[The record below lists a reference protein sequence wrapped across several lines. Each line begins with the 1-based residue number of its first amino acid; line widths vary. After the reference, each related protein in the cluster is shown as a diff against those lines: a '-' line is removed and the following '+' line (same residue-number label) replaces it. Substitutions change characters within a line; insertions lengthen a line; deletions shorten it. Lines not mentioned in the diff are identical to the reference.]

1 MQGVSERWSVG
12 SVATWNVLNIHP
24 VKEVAMVV
32 PPTPAR
38 LLLRRFRAARS
49 KERRKSST
57 NTFTPM
63 RALLAL
69 NPYFRRYRGRLFLGV
84 LFVAL
89 SSLFSVVA
97 PQVVRGAF
105 DLIAAGI
112 EQRDLPVDQRH
123 IAVPD
128 QLQSWLGWTGLDL
141 QGWLSGPL
149 DDASINSKVM
159 AFAALYAGIFI
170 AFTLLQGFFMFLM
183 RQTIIVMSRLV
194 EYDLKNDVFL
204 HYERLDRAFYKRN
217 STGDLMNRIS
227 EDVGKVRMYV
237 GPAVMYILQMIVTTV
252 MTVWVMVQVN
262 GELTLYALAPLPLLS
277 VIIYYVSDI
286 INKRSLEVQKQ
297 QSRLSTLAQ
306 ESFSGVRVLKAYA
319 KEGMAAERFKRAA
332 NDYRKSSLAQAKVDA
347 LFMPAMMLLIGLS
360 TVLVIFI
367 GGLMLMRG
375 DSAVTVG
382 NLAEFTLYVQKL
394 TWPFAS
400 LGWIT
405 SQVQQA
411 AASMARVNEFLDTQ
425 PEVKNE
431 GDALSEVKGAITF
444 DNVGFTYPDTGIRA
458 LDHVSFHVPAG
469 STLAIVGHTGSGK
482 STIADLIGRQF
493 DATSG
498 EVRIDGVPIRS
509 IALEK
514 LRSQLGFVPQDV
526 FLFSD
531 SIRNNIAFSLDKQVA
546 VDSAQWKVHSG
557 RSAVGNGSGQFTSE
571 PASASA
577 SIDRQ
582 GASPARHSSAPSA
595 VPIQARVEQAARIA
609 QVHDNITGFPQGYDT
624 LLGERGVTLS
634 GGQKQRVSIARA
646 IIRQPRILV
655 FDDPLSAVD
664 TATEEAILRDLKQVM
679 AGRTTVIISHRISAV
694 KDADHILVLEQGRVV
709 EEGRHTELITRG
721 GHYGLLHEEQ
731 LLEEARPELG

>member
-1 MQGVSERWSVG
+1 M
-12 SVATWNVLNIHP
+12 
-24 VKEVAMVV
+24 
-32 PPTPAR
+32 
-38 LLLRRFRAARS
+38 RS
-49 KERRKSST
+49 
-57 NTFTPM
+57 
-63 RALLAL
+63 LLAL
-69 NPYFRRYRGRLFLGV
+69 NPYFRRYRGRLLLGV

-89 SSLFSVVA
+89 SSLFSVIA

-112 EQRDLPVDQRH
+112 EQRKLPLEQRH
-123 IAVPD
+123 IAVPE
-128 QLQSWLGWTGLDL
+128 QLESWLGWTGLDL
-141 QGWLSGPL
+141 QSWLSGPM
-149 DDASINSKVM
+149 DNASIDAKVM
-159 AFAALYAGIFI
+159 SFAALYAGIFI

-194 EYDLKNDVFL
+194 EYDMKNDVFL

-262 GELTLYALAPLPLLS
+262 GELTLYALLPLPLLS
-277 VIIYYVSDI
+277 VVIYYVSDI
-286 INKRSLEVQKQ
+286 INKRSLAVQKQ

-382 NLAEFTLYVQKL
+382 NLAEFTLDVQKL

-411 AASMARVNEFLDTQ
+411 AASMTRVNEFLDTK
-425 PEVKNE
+425 PEVVNE
-431 GDALSEVKGAITF
+431 GDALDTLKGAITF
-444 DNVGFTYPDTGIRA
+444 DRVSFTYPDTGIQA
-458 LDHVSFHVPAG
+458 LDNVSFHVPAG

-493 DATSG
+493 DTSSG

-546 VDSAQWKVHSG
+546 VGSG
-557 RSAVGNGSGQFTSE
+557 RSAVDSAQWTVDSRRSASG
-571 PASASA
+571 PASPSA
-577 SIDRQ
+577 PIDRQ
-582 GASPARHSSAPSA
+582 GASPPRVSSAPSA
-595 VPIQARVEQAARIA
+595 SSAIPIQERVEQAARIA
-609 QVHDNITGFPQGYDT
+609 QVHDNINGFPQGYDT

-646 IIRQPRILV
+646 IIRQPKILV

-664 TATEEAILRDLKQVM
+664 TATEEAILRDLEQVM

-694 KDADHILVLEQGRVV
+694 KDADHILVLEQGRVI
-709 EEGRHTELITRG
+709 EEGRHAELIARG
-721 GHYGLLHEEQ
+721 GNYARLHEEQ
-731 LLEEARPELG
+731 LLEEARPEFG

>member
-1 MQGVSERWSVG
+1 
-12 SVATWNVLNIHP
+12 
-24 VKEVAMVV
+24 
-32 PPTPAR
+32 
-38 LLLRRFRAARS
+38 
-49 KERRKSST
+49 
-57 NTFTPM
+57 M
-63 RALLAL
+63 RALQAL
-69 NPYFRRYRGRLFLGV
+69 NPYFARYRGRLLLGV

-112 EQRDLPVDQRH
+112 EQRELPIEQRH
-123 IAVPD
+123 IAVPE

-159 AFAALYAGIFI
+159 SFAALYAGIFI

-194 EYDLKNDVFL
+194 EYDMKNDVFL

-277 VIIYYVSDI
+277 IVIYYVSDI

-332 NDYRKSSLAQAKVDA
+332 NEYRKSSLAQAKVDA

-367 GGLMLMRG
+367 GGMMLMRG
-375 DSAVTVG
+375 DSSVTVG

-411 AASMARVNEFLDTQ
+411 AASMARVNEFLDTR
-425 PEVKNE
+425 PEVKSE
-431 GDALSEVKGAITF
+431 GDALDEVKGAITF
-444 DNVGFTYPDTGIRA
+444 DAVSFTYPDTGIRA
-458 LDHVSFHVPAG
+458 LDRVSFHVPAG
-469 STLAIVGHTGSGK
+469 NTLAIVGHTGSGK
-482 STIADLIGRQF
+482 STLADLIGRQF

-498 EVRIDGVPIRS
+498 VVRIDGVPIRS
-509 IALEK
+509 IALDK

-531 SIRNNIAFSLDKQVA
+531 SIRNNIAFSLEKEVA
-546 VDSAQWKVHSG
+546 VGSRQ
-557 RSAVGNGSGQFTSE
+557 SAVGSGSGQFAGE

-582 GASPARHSSAPSA
+582 GASPARHSSASSVSSA
-595 VPIQARVEQAARIA
+595 VNIQERVEQAARIA
-609 QVHDNITGFPQGYDT
+609 QVHDNIMGFPQGYDT

-646 IIRQPRILV
+646 IIRQPKILV

-709 EEGRHTELITRG
+709 EEGRHAELIKRG
-721 GHYGLLHEEQ
+721 GHYALLHEEQ
-731 LLEEARPELG
+731 LLEEARSEGV

>member
-1 MQGVSERWSVG
+1 
-12 SVATWNVLNIHP
+12 
-24 VKEVAMVV
+24 
-32 PPTPAR
+32 
-38 LLLRRFRAARS
+38 
-49 KERRKSST
+49 
-57 NTFTPM
+57 
-63 RALLAL
+63 
-69 NPYFRRYRGRLFLGV
+69 
-84 LFVAL
+84 
-89 SSLFSVVA
+89 
-97 PQVVRGAF
+97 
-105 DLIAAGI
+105 
-112 EQRDLPVDQRH
+112 
-123 IAVPD
+123 
-128 QLQSWLGWTGLDL
+128 
-141 QGWLSGPL
+141 
-149 DDASINSKVM
+149 
-159 AFAALYAGIFI
+159 
-170 AFTLLQGFFMFLM
+170 
-183 RQTIIVMSRLV
+183 
-194 EYDLKNDVFL
+194 
-204 HYERLDRAFYKRN
+204 
-217 STGDLMNRIS
+217 
-227 EDVGKVRMYV
+227 
-237 GPAVMYILQMIVTTV
+237 
-252 MTVWVMVQVN
+252 
-262 GELTLYALAPLPLLS
+262 
-277 VIIYYVSDI
+277 
-286 INKRSLEVQKQ
+286 
-297 QSRLSTLAQ
+297 
-306 ESFSGVRVLKAYA
+306 
-319 KEGMAAERFKRAA
+319 
-332 NDYRKSSLAQAKVDA
+332 
-347 LFMPAMMLLIGLS
+347 MPAMMLLIGLS

-411 AASMARVNEFLDTQ
+411 AASMARVNEFLDTR

-431 GDALSEVKGAITF
+431 GDALNEVKGAITF

-531 SIRNNIAFSLDKQVA
+531 SIRNNIAFSLDKEVA
-546 VDSAQWKVHSG
+546 VGSRQ
-557 RSAVGNGSGQFTSE
+557 SAVGSGSGQFTSE

-577 SIDRQ
+577 YIDRQ

-595 VPIQARVEQAARIA
+595 VPCLPAGRSAVPVQARVVQAARVA
-609 QVHDNITGFPQGYDT
+609 QVHDNIMGFPQGYDT

-694 KDADHILVLEQGRVV
+694 KDADHILVLEHGRVV
-709 EEGRHTELITRG
+709 EEGRHAELIKRG
-721 GHYGLLHEEQ
+721 GHYALLHEEQ
-731 LLEEARPELG
+731 LLEEARPEWG

>member
-1 MQGVSERWSVG
+1 
-12 SVATWNVLNIHP
+12 
-24 VKEVAMVV
+24 
-32 PPTPAR
+32 
-38 LLLRRFRAARS
+38 
-49 KERRKSST
+49 
-57 NTFTPM
+57 M

-69 NPYFRRYRGRLFLGV
+69 NPYFDRYRWHLLLGV
-84 LFVAL
+84 LFVVL

-105 DLIAAGI
+105 DLIAAGVA
-112 EQRDLPVDQRH
+112 QRDLPLGERRLV
-123 IAVPD
+123 VPG
-128 QLQSWLGWTGLDL
+128 QLDTWLGWTGLDL
-141 QGWLSGPL
+141 QAWAAGPL
-149 DDASINSKVM
+149 DNDALAGKVM

-194 EYDLKNDVFL
+194 EYDLKNDVFA

-252 MTVWVMVQVN
+252 MTVWVMVHVN
-262 GELTLYALAPLPLLS
+262 GELTLYSLLPLPLLS
-277 VIIYYVSDI
+277 VVIYYVSDI
-286 INKRSLEVQKQ
+286 INKRSLAVQQQ

-332 NDYRKSSLAQAKVDA
+332 NDYRRSSLAQAKVDS

-375 DSAVTVG
+375 DSGITVG

-411 AASMARVNEFLDTQ
+411 AASMARVNEFLETN
-425 PEVKNE
+425 PEVVSE
-431 GDALSEVKGAITF
+431 GDALPEIKGAITF
-444 DNVGFTYPDTGIRA
+444 DQVSFTYPDTGITA
-458 LDHVSFHVPAG
+458 LDGVSFQVPAG

-482 STIADLIGRQF
+482 STIADLIGRQY
-493 DATSG
+493 DATGG

-514 LRSQLGFVPQDV
+514 LRGQLGFVPQDV

-531 SIRNNIAFSLDKQVA
+531 SIRNNIAFSLDSM
-546 VDSAQWKVHSG
+546 D
-557 RSAVGNGSGQFTSE
+557 
-571 PASASA
+571 
-577 SIDRQ
+577 
-582 GASPARHSSAPSA
+582 
-595 VPIQARVEQAARIA
+595 QARVEQAARTA
-609 QVHDNITGFPQGYDT
+609 QVHGNILGFPQGYDT

-679 AGRTTVIISHRISAV
+679 EGRTTVIISHRISAV
-694 KDADHILVLEQGRVV
+694 KDADHILVLEHGRVV
-709 EEGRHTELITRG
+709 EEGRHAELIARG
-721 GHYGLLHEEQ
+721 GHYARLHEEQ
-731 LLEEARPELG
+731 LLEEARPGVA